1 MSRHFRENK
10 IQEQRMFAKTKEKAR
25 KRTENLKRF
34 LRNIEFPFPDPNLGR
49 FFGYASN
56 VTGSEIRI
64 TFLGGLVKSSF
75 KYNNIESAR
84 REIYKG
90 GAVSWRL
97 MRWGKC
103 PRDAQ
108 GIRIRL
114 RMGLFR
120 NHLIIF
126 PDLTRAEQELKYRKV
141 LFK

>member
-1 MSRHFRENK
+1 
-10 IQEQRMFAKTKEKAR
+10 MFAKTKEKAR
-25 KRTENLKRF
+25 KKTEHLKRV
-34 LRNIEFPFPDPNLGR
+34 LRNLELPFPDPNLGR
-49 FFGYASN
+49 FFGYASK
-56 VTGSEIRI
+56 VTSSDIRI
-64 TFLGGLVKSSF
+64 TFLGGLVKNSF
-75 KYNNIESAR
+75 KYTNIESAR

-103 PRDAQ
+103 PKGAQ

-114 RMGLFR
+114 RKGLFR

-141 LFK
+141 LFR